1 VPLFKLCPSKF
12 DALKK
17 EKNTETTNLKSYNS
31 NSSISSSNSDTSNST
46 TTDETTSNNLIIL
59 EDDDDDDNDD
69 VEENEDIIVFKD
81 NKDIKLEI
89 VSSKKQQQQATSPT
103 LLKEDQNE
111 FLLLNKFPKE
121 KIFKDDASSTQS
133 DESIGTNNNNNNKQD
148 ENLIILEICADCYQM
163 MEGVTVN
170 TTTTTTT
177 PTENIKQQ
185 IKEHNKIQ
193 AYSSTSSSSSTST
206 LEKPQNN
213 LVKSIYMNKNAKP
226 PSDTINNSNS
236 NNGEMSAS
244 CSSDA
249 IVMNSLSNVNIV
261 TNCNEIL
268 ITNTSKDSPMLSKK
282 SFGKLQSHST
292 PSTSTSNLGAILAN
306 KQHENELSQI
316 ALSVDEA
323 SIVAAAAE
331 RDLFAKN
338 IRVTREKLTLD
349 LHPVYTT
356 TAKSSSSS

>member
-69 VEENEDIIVFKD
+69 VEGNEDIIVFKD

-133 DESIGTNNNNNNKQD
+133 DESIGTNNNNNKQD

-206 LEKPQNN
+206 LEKPQKN
-213 LVKSIYMNKNAKP
+213 LVKSIYMKKNAKP